1 MYPEPSEGH
10 FLLPTLQL
18 FSQAFGGGKKRT
30 IWFPFL
36 PTTKPLWGGGG
47 GCRGI
52 RAKVLPHLCP
62 ACTLDLQTSS
72 ALPPPTYSAPL
83 EAFLGPPGDR
93 ACSPL

>member
-47 GCRGI
+47 G
-52 RAKVLPHLCP
+52 V
-62 ACTLDLQTSS
+62 
-72 ALPPPTYSAPL
+72 
-83 EAFLGPPGDR
+83 
-93 ACSPL
+93 